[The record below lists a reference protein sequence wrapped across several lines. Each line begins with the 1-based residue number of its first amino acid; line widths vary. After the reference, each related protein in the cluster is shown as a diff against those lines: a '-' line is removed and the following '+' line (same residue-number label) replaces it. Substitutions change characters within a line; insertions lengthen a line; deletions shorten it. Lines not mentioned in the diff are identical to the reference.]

1 MNTHTDRNRRL
12 DQIQFGMWLMNCS
25 ACDFV
30 VYTPEKTAVERYV
43 YEPDYVHEFLLPR
56 VQRFYFGKCL
66 PRFVAKERDLLEPNG
81 DFRVGVQ
88 TEFFEIKDN
97 QNHNNPNHPSS
108 STDNTSNTRSNSNSN
123 STSTDGNEYFTLAQA
138 TEREGAHHHQAVL

>member
-1 MNTHTDRNRRL
+1 
-12 DQIQFGMWLMNCS
+12 MNCS

-88 TEFFEIKDN
+88 TEFFEVKDKDN
-97 QNHNNPNHPSS
+97 QNHYPNHN
-108 STDNTSNTRSNSNSN
+108 DNNQNH
-123 STSTDGNEYFTLAQA
+123 STSTDGNSTRNEYFTLAQA
-138 TEREGAHHHQAVL
+138 TEREAQQAVV